1 MAEDRAG
8 RGCGPAGSRVRYGP
22 TGRAQLVKTGGSQW
36 SDEAEEAFFDHLGA
50 TCNVRASAAAV
61 GFTTFTVYRQRRLRP
76 EFRARWQAVL
86 EQGYAALEMA
96 MVQAALDT
104 FDGVDV
110 ERGDPAGDRPFPKMT
125 VEQALNLLKLHRAE
139 ARGGEGGRPGRRPI
153 PRGIEFYRESIRKKV
168 EAIRRAGGGGTEEEA
183 SGEPGPDA
191 G

>member
-1 MAEDRAG
+1 MAGKKAG
-8 RGCGPAGSRVRYGP
+8 QGSGPAGSRVRCGP
-22 TGRAQLVKTGGSQW
+22 TGRPQLVKTGGYQW

-104 FDGVDV
+104 FDGADFA
-110 ERGDPAGDRPFPKMT
+110 DDRPIPRMT

-139 ARGGEGGRPGRRPI
+139 ARGEEGGRPGRRPI
-153 PRGIEFYRESIRKKV
+153 PRGIEYYRESIQRKV
-168 EAIRRAGGGGTEEEA
+168 EVIRRLRSSPEGEDRKGN
-183 SGEPGPDA
+183 SGSGPA
-191 G
+191 